1 MAINSRL
8 IFIFFFFSFQIEF
21 IFKIEIMLKDP
32 NFNADYVYTGLIS
45 PTKQVTNAYW
55 TPTNLP
61 VSSFFFFSKEEKE
74 KALCLVQ

>member
-1 MAINSRL
+1 
-8 IFIFFFFSFQIEF
+8 
-21 IFKIEIMLKDP
+21 MLKDP